1 MMITE
6 FISLTG
12 FEVTEE
18 EYSIIE
24 NSYYDFDGNKIE
36 FCKDWVKNG
45 GIQRVAHARDRARVS
60 ELEIQLAEAQK
71 EIDSLKEQLL
81 DWQPCDCGTNLSQE
95 KYKELEGSCA
105 TEVLT
110 VDKAKEL
117 LYNEFGFAANKI
129 TIIDNV
135 STYEVNKHRQI
146 RVADTYE
153 RKPLYM
159 STDYNYIRL
168 KTSELKSLLVNDLV
182 DENANNRLRLLR
194 TFNKDSVENY
204 LQIRRNF
211 LDERQIKSDFLFFTK
226 SGGENANINVDF
238 ELLRDKCCIKNNI
251 TLASI
256 RNNCMT
262 IFSNTIGN
270 EELSALLFDVTIWRI
285 KEMREQNLIIT
296 LPCTVGTM
304 VYMILDVF
312 SGNTKPERKILSG
325 TIDNFKIGQDGV
337 PLAEI
342 CIEGNGK
349 FSTCIYGKDYYLTYE
364 EAEKVM
370 KGSFETY
377 FCDVTAKTGQGM
389 T

>member
-1 MMITE
+1 MNIKEYNAQIIKEFLEHKTNVPHNTFRSIKSDCKSIQNYAAENNLMITMLSE
-6 FISLTG
+6 ESLANQYISFLSSENRT
-12 FEVTEE
+12 TATIKRMICTLR
-18 EYSIIE
+18 SII
-24 NSYYDFDGNKIE
+24 YW
-36 FCKDWVKNG
+36 CKAKGYIHKN
-45 GIQRVAHARDRARVS
+45 QRVDISDNLSATKP
-60 ELEIQLAEAQK
+60 QLAMEDDIQK
-71 EIDSLKEQLL
+71 LYSFCSNIYESDEYFIARAK
-81 DWQPCDCGTNLSQE
+81 
-95 KYKELEGSCA
+95 LECYI
-105 TEVLT
+105 VIM
-110 VDKAKEL
+110 
-117 LYNEFGFAANKI
+117 FG
-129 TIIDNV
+129 
-135 STYEVNKHRQI
+135 
-146 RVADTYE
+146 
-153 RKPLYM
+153 
-159 STDYNYIRL
+159 L